1 MCIKVP
7 GSILSSSSTASYT
20 GGFYYAYTGGFYYAY
35 PLRFYYATPW
45 EFYKSYPLEVPTLG
59 VPPLGF
65 YYAYPW
71 RFYYA
76 YSWRF
81 YYYFIKKELISSH
94 TGEPLTTMIA

>member
-20 GGFYYAYTGGFYYAY
+20 GGFYYAY
-35 PLRFYYATPW
+35 PLRFYYA
-45 EFYKSYPLEVPTLG
+45 LGVPALG

>member
-7 GSILSSSSTASYT
+7 GSILSPSSNTSYS

-35 PLRFYYATPW
+35 PLRFYYA
-45 EFYKSYPLEVPTLG
+45 LGVPALG